1 MILTIKKETL
11 EAIADALKEEGAE
24 GPFRVP
30 EGFIEGIHYVAN
42 KPSDNDAEEKLRTV
56 ANLYTA
62 SQFNNL
68 KDAIKEILEPY
79 RE

>member
-1 MILTIKKETL
+1 MTIKKETL
-11 EAIADALKEEGAE
+11 VAIADALREEG
-24 GPFRVP
+24 
-30 EGFIEGIHYVAN
+30 IEGKLTVPDGIVKAIHAVAN

-62 SQFNNL
+62 SQFSNL

-79 RE
+79 RA